1 MIKRDSLFFFSRRF
15 SSYAKLEPLL
25 VSNARARARIL
36 LAHFDQR
43 PDDFPFSRGP
53 SNRFR
58 DVISRISRTETPSEF
73 YSRLW

>member
-1 MIKRDSLFFFSRRF
+1 MIKRDSLFF
-15 SSYAKLEPLL
+15 SSSVFL
-25 VSNARARARIL
+25 VREIGASPGFARARARVL

-58 DVISRISRTETPSEF
+58 GVISRVAAEWKPHADFTADISG
-73 YSRLW
+73 